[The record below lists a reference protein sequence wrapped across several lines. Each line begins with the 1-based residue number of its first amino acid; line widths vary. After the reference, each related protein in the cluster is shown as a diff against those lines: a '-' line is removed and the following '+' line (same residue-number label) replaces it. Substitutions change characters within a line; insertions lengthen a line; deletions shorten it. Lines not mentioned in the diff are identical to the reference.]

1 VARADQGAAL
11 GHPRERGRGDA
22 GGARILLGHVALLL
36 GSDVHS
42 RPESFTPVLD
52 SITVGE
58 LIDTDGGT
66 WRRRLPFF
74 DAIVDESMCEIQR
87 RQKTER
93 KSLGVFR
100 PVEVTDLK
108 VTAAETGF
116 ADSQRALLNQAS
128 LFGDRAGDD
137 TRAALEPLPVKARFA
152 YRCSD
157 PACPGHNQ
165 SLIDCELGALHRS
178 LAQAPRLVPH
188 SRPRA
193 PEAHGS
199 PAGGVAFLMPNRVP
213 IMAPKLFTV
222 GYQGRSLDEMIG
234 DLVDAGV
241 ERLVDVRELP
251 LSRRRGFSKTALG
264 DALRHAG
271 IEYVHVRALGNPKP
285 NRERYWAGDVAGG
298 AAVYRKHLSN
308 GPRSALVELADSL
321 GDEPACLLCFERN
334 HAECHR
340 DVIVEALRE
349 LRPGLAVDHL

>member
-1 VARADQGAAL
+1 MALYSVLLFPGASELSWDWSPFWTPSVCSYPVRVPPSAVMKVLAVVKAYPVIDPVSQTEAVCVAGISMDEPHRWVRLFPLDY
-11 GHPRERGRGDA
+11 RGLVYAQRFKKYEVVELDA
-22 GGARILLGHVALLL
+22 
-36 GSDVHS
+36 SKSKKDS

-74 DAIVDESMCEIQR
+74 DAIKDESMCEIQR

-137 TRAALEPLPVKARFA
+137 TRAALEPLPVKAKFA

-165 SLIDCELGALHRS
+165 SLIDWELGALHRS
-178 LAQAPRLVPH
+178 LAEKGNDEATIHGKIRQKFFEQYCSDRYDTRFITGSMLKHPGSFLILGLVHPRRAA
-188 SRPRA
+188 RPQ
-193 PEAHGS
+193 EAS
-199 PAGGVAFLMPNRVP
+199 
-213 IMAPKLFTV
+213 LF
-222 GYQGRSLDEMIG
+222 
-234 DLVDAGV
+234 
-241 ERLVDVRELP
+241 
-251 LSRRRGFSKTALG
+251 
-264 DALRHAG
+264 
-271 IEYVHVRALGNPKP
+271 
-285 NRERYWAGDVAGG
+285 
-298 AAVYRKHLSN
+298 
-308 GPRSALVELADSL
+308 
-321 GDEPACLLCFERN
+321 
-334 HAECHR
+334 
-340 DVIVEALRE
+340 
-349 LRPGLAVDHL
+349 